1 MRTMRSPL
9 CVGAAVAAVLS
20 FAAVASPA
28 APTETIELISIT
40 TYSHQEPA
48 DVKSGDFSVESRD
61 DLMNAAPQ
69 FGRRSGVRV
78 GTDVGR
84 FTYTPA
90 HTATYAGVTNLP
102 GGTVKVRGM
111 AFAHDGKVL
120 IRVVGGSGK
129 YKGATGFLTIGLG
142 HVKSKT
148 RSTNTY
154 ELTLPLPTK
163 NTS

>member
-1 MRTMRSPL
+1 MRSPL
-9 CVGAAVAAVLS
+9 CVGVAAAAVLS
-20 FAAVASPA
+20 FAPVATSA
-28 APTETIELISIT
+28 GSTETIQLISIT
-40 TYSHQEPA
+40 TYSHQEPTNA
-48 DVKSGDFSVESRD
+48 KSGDYSVDSRD
-61 DLMNAAPQ
+61 NLMNAAPQ
-69 FGRRSGVRV
+69 FGQRLGVRV

-90 HTATYAGVTNLP
+90 HTATYAGVTRLP

-163 NTS
+163 NTA

>member
-1 MRTMRSPL
+1 MRRPL
-9 CVGAAVAAVLS
+9 CAGAVVAAVLG
-20 FAAVASPA
+20 FAPVATPA
-28 APTETIELISIT
+28 GSTETIELISIT

-48 DVKSGDFSVESRD
+48 DVKSGTYSVDSRD
-61 DLMNAAPQ
+61 NLMNAAPQ
-69 FGRRSGVRV
+69 FGQRLGVRV

-102 GGTVKVRGM
+102 GGTVMVRGM

-148 RSTNTY
+148 RSMNTY
-154 ELTLPLPTK
+154 ELTLPLPA
-163 NTS
+163 N

>member
-1 MRTMRSPL
+1 MREMRRPL
-9 CVGAAVAAVLS
+9 CAGAVVAAVLG
-20 FAAVASPA
+20 FAPVATPA
-28 APTETIELISIT
+28 GSTETIELISIT

-48 DVKSGDFSVESRD
+48 DLKSGAYSVDSRD

-69 FGRRSGVRV
+69 FGQRLGVRV

-148 RSTNTY
+148 RSMNTY
-154 ELTLPLPTK
+154 ELTLPLPA
-163 NTS
+163 N

>member
-1 MRTMRSPL
+1 VLAFAP
-9 CVGAAVAAVLS
+9 VAI
-20 FAAVASPA
+20 PA
-28 APTETIELISIT
+28 APIETIQLISIT

-48 DVKSGDFSVESRD
+48 DAKSGDYSVDSRD

-69 FGRRSGVRV
+69 FGQRSGVRV

-129 YKGATGFLTIGLG
+129 YKGAKGFLTIGLG
-142 HVKSKT
+142 PAKSKT

-154 ELTLPLPTK
+154 ELTLPLPT
-163 NTS
+163 N

>member
-1 MRTMRSPL
+1 MRAMRSPL
-9 CVGAAVAAVLS
+9 CVGVATAAVLS
-20 FAAVASPA
+20 FAPVATPA
-28 APTETIELISIT
+28 GSTETIQLISIT
-40 TYSHQEPA
+40 TYSHQEPT
-48 DVKSGDFSVESRD
+48 DVKSGDYSVDSRD

-90 HTATYAGVTNLP
+90 HIATYTGVTRLP

-129 YKGATGFLTIGLG
+129 YKGATGFLTIGVG
-142 HVKSKT
+142 PAKSKT

-154 ELTLPLPTK
+154 ELTLPLLTG
-163 NTS
+163 TS

>member
-1 MRTMRSPL
+1 MRRPL
-9 CVGAAVAAVLS
+9 CMGAAVAAVLC
-20 FAAVASPA
+20 FAPLATPA
-28 APTETIELISIT
+28 GPTQTIQLISIT
-40 TYSHQEPA
+40 TYSHRGPA
-48 DVKSGDFSVESRD
+48 DVKSGDYSVDSRD
-61 DLMNAAPQ
+61 NLMNAAPQ
-69 FGRRSGVRV
+69 FGQRLGVRV

-90 HTATYAGVTNLP
+90 HTATYAGVTTLP

-111 AFAHDGKVL
+111 AFAHGGKVL

-142 HVKSKT
+142 HLERKT

-154 ELTLPLPTK
+154 QLTLPLPTN
-163 NTS
+163 NTN

>member
-1 MRTMRSPL
+1 MRSPL

-20 FAAVASPA
+20 FAPVATPA
-28 APTETIELISIT
+28 GSTQTFRLISIT
-40 TYSHQEPA
+40 TYSHQGPKDEI
-48 DVKSGDFSVESRD
+48 GDYSVDSRD

-69 FGRRSGVRV
+69 FGQRSGVRV
-78 GTDVGR
+78 GTDFGR

-90 HTATYAGVTNLP
+90 HTATYAGVTSLP

-111 AFAHDGKVL
+111 VFAHNREVV

-142 HVKSKT
+142 QVKSKT

>member
-9 CVGAAVAAVLS
+9 CVGVATAAVLG
-20 FAAVASPA
+20 FAPVATPA
-28 APTETIELISIT
+28 GSTETIQLISIT
-40 TYSHQEPA
+40 TYSHQEPTDA
-48 DVKSGDFSVESRD
+48 KSGDYSVDSRD

-90 HTATYAGVTNLP
+90 HIATDTGVTRLP
-102 GGTVKVRGM
+102 GGTVNVRGM

-129 YKGATGFLTIGLG
+129 YKGATGFLTIGVG
-142 HVKSKT
+142 PAKSKT

-154 ELTLPLPTK
+154 ELTLPLPTG

>member
-1 MRTMRSPL
+1 MRSPL
-9 CVGAAVAAVLS
+9 CVGAAVAAVLG
-20 FAAVASPA
+20 FASAASPA
-28 APTETIELISIT
+28 APTETIQLISIT

-48 DVKSGDFSVESRD
+48 DVKSGNYSVDSRD

-69 FGRRSGVRV
+69 FGQRSGVRV

-129 YKGATGFLTIGLG
+129 YKGAIGFLTIGLG

-148 RSTNTY
+148 RSMNTY

>member
-1 MRTMRSPL
+1 VRCPL
-9 CVGAAVAAVLS
+9 LLAGALSTAACIVPG
-20 FAAVASPA
+20 ASPA
-28 APTETIELISIT
+28 SGVTETIKVISIT
-40 TYSHQEPA
+40 TYSHQEPMDA
-48 DVKSGDFSVESRD
+48 KTGDYSVDSRD

-69 FGRRSGVRV
+69 FGQRSGARV

-84 FTYTPA
+84 FTYTPT

-102 GGTVKVRGM
+102 GGTVRVRGM
-111 AFAHDGKVL
+111 AFAHDGNVV

-129 YKGATGFLTIGLG
+129 FKGATGFLTIGLG
-142 HVKSKT
+142 HAKT
-148 RSTNTY
+148 RSLNTY

>member
-1 MRTMRSPL
+1 MRSPL

-20 FAAVASPA
+20 FAPVAAPA

-40 TYSHQEPA
+40 TYSHQGPKDA
-48 DVKSGDFSVESRD
+48 KSGDYSVDSRD
-61 DLMNAAPQ
+61 NLMNATPQ
-69 FGRRSGVRV
+69 FGQRSGVRV

-84 FTYTPA
+84 FTYTPQ
-90 HTATYAGVTNLP
+90 HTATYAGVTSLP
-102 GGTVKVRGM
+102 GGTVKVRGI
-111 AFAHDGKVL
+111 AFAHGGKVD

-142 HVKSKT
+142 HVARKT

-154 ELTLPLPTK
+154 ELTLPLPTD
-163 NTS
+163 NIG

>member
-1 MRTMRSPL
+1 MRRPL
-9 CVGAAVAAVLS
+9 SVGAAVAAVLC
-20 FAAVASPA
+20 FAPVASPA
-28 APTETIELISIT
+28 NPVQTIQLISIT
-40 TYSHQEPA
+40 TYSHQEPTDA
-48 DVKSGDFSVESRD
+48 KSGDYSVDSRD
-61 DLMNAAPQ
+61 DLMNATPQ
-69 FGRRSGVRV
+69 FGLKSGVRV

-84 FTYTPA
+84 FTYTPQ
-90 HTATYAGVTNLP
+90 HTATYSGVTHLP

-129 YKGATGFLTIGLG
+129 YKGASGFLTIGLG

-154 ELTLPLPTK
+154 ELTLPLPTP
-163 NTS
+163 SPGAR

>member
-1 MRTMRSPL
+1 MRSPL
-9 CVGAAVAAVLS
+9 CVGVAAAAVLG
-20 FAAVASPA
+20 FAPVVTA
-28 APTETIELISIT
+28 AGSTETIQLISIT
-40 TYSHQEPA
+40 TYSHQEPTA
-48 DVKSGDFSVESRD
+48 KSGDYSVDSRD

-69 FGRRSGVRV
+69 FGQRSGVRV

-90 HTATYAGVTNLP
+90 HIATYTGVTRLP

-129 YKGATGFLTIGLG
+129 YKGATGFLTIGVG
-142 HVKSKT
+142 PAKSKT

-154 ELTLPLPTK
+154 ELTLPLPTG